1 MPFQFTQ
8 SESELPQIVAISAWR
23 QLACALEHMN
33 GLGSQATYRVL
44 MLHVT
49 SRDDQGYQDT
59 FGPNIY
65 KC

>member
-1 MPFQFTQ
+1 
-8 SESELPQIVAISAWR
+8 
-23 QLACALEHMN
+23 MN
-33 GLGSQATYRVL
+33 GLGSQTTYRVL